1 MFNNQFSLFFLSNE
15 FTLRSIDSK
24 MICVPSIKL
33 SKNFPQIYNKK
44 MLKFGQKD
52 ITTKNFYGQR
62 RLTDIFTIDIN
73 KVVISDKILCNN
85 GQDYRYIVGY

>member
-15 FTLRSIDSK
+15 FALHSIDSK
-24 MICVPSIKL
+24 MICVSSIKS

-52 ITTKNFYGQR
+52 ITTKDFYGQR

-73 KVVISDKILCNN
+73 KVVISDKVLCNN